1 MASRKKARAEDIP
14 SSSNPPPPTA
24 TMEPDGLQAQP
35 IVPMLQ
41 SLFRGQLII
50 VYNQQQLAHNKPIVS
65 MEQFLDKVVW
75 PEAQLSLGRSPEVVP
90 PSPIPT
96 RTEPAPAESQPPV
109 VDPPASPEI
118 EILPPPLAPP
128 APPLILIPDDSN
140 NEVAAPPDSPA
151 YYLEDGSD
159 FSDWMD

>member
-1 MASRKKARAEDIP
+1 
-14 SSSNPPPPTA
+14 
-24 TMEPDGLQAQP
+24 MEPDGLQAQP